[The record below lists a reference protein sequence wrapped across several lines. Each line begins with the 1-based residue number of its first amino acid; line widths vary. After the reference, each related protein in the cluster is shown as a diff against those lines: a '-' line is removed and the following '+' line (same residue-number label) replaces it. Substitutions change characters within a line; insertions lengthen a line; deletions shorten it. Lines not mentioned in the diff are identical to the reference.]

1 MVEGDTHAVSQ
12 TGAPPSAWSPPSGS
26 ARRYTILRRLAV
38 GGMGELLLARASSAH
53 GVAKLV
59 AIKRVRCEYASDPS
73 FVSMFLNE
81 ARLAATLD
89 HPNVVRTYDL
99 VEDAGNYFM
108 VMEYLHGEP
117 LGQLLNV
124 ASRSKT
130 PIPLS
135 HVVTVVLGVA
145 AGLHCAHE
153 RRGVDGR
160 PLDIV
165 HRDLSPGNVFLTYE
179 GGVKLLD
186 FGIAKATSR
195 TSITFGPARKGK
207 VSYMSP
213 EQCVG
218 SDVDRRSDIFA
229 LGIVMW
235 ELCTAQRLFR
245 GDNEFSIMNQITT
258 IDAPSPREHVPD
270 LPQALCDV
278 IARALRRDREDR
290 FQTAME
296 LHDAVEAFAGGA
308 GILPSG
314 PALGRYVE
322 AQCGRR
328 EFPSVEPS
336 PEYTQAKATTLVVP
350 GSVPTPST
358 SPGPRRWSLVLAL
371 AAGAAAGA
379 VAVGAASSDSKAP
392 APTQPPATAAPAAV
406 AASAPADEATPDP
419 APIHPTPPTP
429 QTPQPVAEPPAAVAA
444 PAQARLADE
453 VPDEPPSSDSS
464 PSKRKRKRTRTRP
477 APADSKPSPSTDDK
491 TVRGVD
497 GLLPRG

>member
-1 MVEGDTHAVSQ
+1 
-12 TGAPPSAWSPPSGS
+12 
-26 ARRYTILRRLAV
+26 
-38 GGMGELLLARASSAH
+38 MGELLLARAASPH

-59 AIKRVRCEYASDPS
+59 AIKRVRSEYASDQA

-99 VEDAGNYFM
+99 VEDDGNYFM

-117 LGQLLNV
+117 LGQLLNI
-124 ASRSKT
+124 ASQT
-130 PIPLS
+130 EEPIELS
-135 HVVTVVLGVA
+135 HLVTVVLGVA

-195 TSITFGPARKGK
+195 TSITFGPTRKGK

-218 SDVDRRSDIFA
+218 GDIDRRSDIFA

-235 ELCTAQRLFR
+235 ELCTARRLFR
-245 GDNEFSIMNQITT
+245 GDNEFGIMNQITT
-258 IDAPSPREHVPD
+258 IDAPSPRDHNPD
-270 LPQALCDV
+270 LPQELCDI
-278 IARALRRDREDR
+278 IARALQRERDDR
-290 FQTAME
+290 FQTAMD
-296 LHDAVEAFAGGA
+296 LHDALEAFAGRA
-308 GILPSG
+308 GIMPSG

-322 AQCGRR
+322 ARCGRK
-328 EFPSVEPS
+328 EFPSAEPS
-336 PEYTQAKATTLVVP
+336 AEYTDAKATTLVVAAA
-350 GSVPTPST
+350 GPTPVPST
-358 SPGPRRWSLVLAL
+358 APRKLSLVLAL
-371 AAGAAAGA
+371 VAGAVGGA
-379 VAVGAASSDSKAP
+379 VAVGAASSDPAPAAAPDVATAPATVSPAVPQTPDSDQPSTAQSPAVVVAPPPDDPPRPKAP
-392 APTQPPATAAPAAV
+392 VVAEEEPVEEPATARPA
-406 AASAPADEATPDP
+406 
-419 APIHPTPPTP
+419 
-429 QTPQPVAEPPAAVAA
+429 
-444 PAQARLADE
+444 
-453 VPDEPPSSDSS
+453 
-464 PSKRKRKRTRTRP
+464 SKRKRNRNRPRP
-477 APADSKPSPSTDDK
+477 AAKTPPASEDK